1 MPAPSLDS
9 RGQPESPCRNHGAV
23 HRFRVQ
29 GARIR
34 VGDLLHT
41 EPEERRTIIWSE
53 LKADAAIDHRYGIRS
68 YRLSYSTPVIR
79 NMIIKNQGTALLTV
93 LHVSFVR
100 AAVNCCLSISLNAP
114 NFRPAILSRYFLT
127 DFFPLALCIQPASLL
142 LWQRNSPI
150 PQLHKKNPII
160 MSR

>member
-1 MPAPSLDS
+1 MHGLGV
-9 RGQPESPCRNHGAV
+9 RGVENRA
-23 HRFRVQ
+23 
-29 GARIR
+29 
-34 VGDLLHT
+34 GDLLHAK
-41 EPEERRTIIWSE
+41 PEERRPVLWSE

-79 NMIIKNQGTALLTV
+79 NMIIKNQGTALLTI

-100 AAVNCCLSISLNAP
+100 AAVNCCLSILLNAP
-114 NFRPAILSRYFLT
+114 NFGPAILSRYFLT

-142 LWQRNSPI
+142 LRQRNSPI

>member
-1 MPAPSLDS
+1 MA
-9 RGQPESPCRNHGAV
+9 RGRRIATPIP
-23 HRFRVQ
+23 VQ
-29 GARIR
+29 EPGCGARHSLQR
-34 VGDLLHT
+34 CREQGGGLLHA
-41 EPEERRTIIWSE
+41 EPEERRPVLRSE
-53 LKADAAIDHRYGIRS
+53 LKADTAVDHRYGIRS

-79 NMIIKNQGTALLTV
+79 NMIIKNQGTALLAI

-100 AAVNCCLSISLNAP
+100 AAVNCCFSISLNAP

-142 LWQRNSPI
+142 LRQRNSPI